1 MKAAVLPN
9 LTRKNASDV
18 TRQVLNKLNELGIE
32 SRMKSDFKNE
42 FDSSG
47 VKFFDSYS
55 FVDGCDVIIS
65 VGGDGT
71 MIHSAKFGKP
81 VLGINAGRLAFMAG
95 LEAGELDLLCHLKDG
110 TYNVDRRM
118 MLSVS
123 IKKDGEVL
131 TEKNCINDVVV
142 ARGEKIQMVE
152 MLVKC
157 GGKDINHYYT
167 DGMIIATPTG
177 STAYNLSSGGPV
189 MDPQIESMLL
199 TPICTHSLF
208 ARTLI
213 FKPDAVL
220 TIVCESD
227 DMRVSCDGEDSL
239 VVGKGCE
246 ITVTKAPVY
255 GEFIRIKSDSFLDI
269 LNNKLAQRRL

>member
-9 LTRKNASDV
+9 LTRKNAPDV
-18 TRQVLNKLNELGIE
+18 TKQVLSKLNELRIE
-32 SRMKSDFKNE
+32 SRMKSDYKKE
-42 FDSSG
+42 FDSDG
-47 VKFFDSYS
+47 VKFFDSYD
-55 FVDGCDVIIS
+55 FIDDCDVIIS

-157 GGKDINHYYT
+157 GGKDINLLHSASC
-167 DGMIIATPTG
+167 IAE
-177 STAYNLSSGGPV
+177 
-189 MDPQIESMLL
+189 Q
-199 TPICTHSLF
+199 
-208 ARTLI
+208 
-213 FKPDAVL
+213 
-220 TIVCESD
+220 
-227 DMRVSCDGEDSL
+227 
-239 VVGKGCE
+239 
-246 ITVTKAPVY
+246 
-255 GEFIRIKSDSFLDI
+255 FLCHRQQD
-269 LNNKLAQRRL
+269 L

>member
-1 MKAAVLPN
+1 MKAAVIPN
-9 LTRKNASDV
+9 LTRKNAAGI
-18 TRQVLNKLNELGIE
+18 TAQVLSKLDELEIDCCMFGGYKE
-32 SRMKSDFKNE
+32 E
-42 FDSSG
+42 FDDKRISFS
-47 VKFFDSYS
+47 DSYD
-55 FVDGCDVIIS
+55 FIKDCDVVIS

-71 MIHSAKFGKP
+71 IIHSAKFGRP

-95 LEAGELDLLCHLKDG
+95 LEPSELDLLCHLKDG
-110 TYNVDRRM
+110 TYTVDKRM
-118 MLSVS
+118 MLSVT
-123 IKKDGEVL
+123 IKKDGEEISRKQCL
-131 TEKNCINDVVV
+131 NDVVI

-157 GGKDINHYYT
+157 DGRDFNRYHT
-167 DGMIIATPTG
+167 DGMIVATPTG

-220 TIVCESD
+220 SVICESD
-227 DMRVSCDGEDSL
+227 DMRVSCDGEDPL
-239 VVGKGCE
+239 IVGKGYE
-246 ITVTKAPVY
+246 ITVTKAPCY